1 MHSDFTVSKKIPTFA
16 LRIWQHMKFLQKIDR
31 YIIKKFLGTYVFAIL
46 LIISISVMFDLNEK
60 IDKFMVNN
68 APTTA
73 IIFDYYMNFIPYFAN
88 LFSPLFTFIAVIFF
102 TSKLADNSEI
112 IAMLSGG
119 ISFPRL
125 MRPYLIS
132 AAFIAGFTL
141 LLNSFIIPPANTT
154 RIAFQN
160 KYIRDKSVDYARNV
174 QFGVSPGVIAYIG
187 SYNDKTSTGRHFSLE
202 KFDGK
207 ELISRLT
214 AQSITYDSINH
225 WTIND
230 YTVREFTGMKE
241 TISHGEKI
249 DTVLVMAPSDFLI
262 SVNDCEQ
269 MTTPA
274 LYKYIKRQKERG
286 IGNIQLF
293 EIEYHQRFSMT
304 FAAFILTIIGAA
316 LSSRK
321 IKGGMGF
328 NIGMG
333 LLLSF
338 SYILF
343 MQITSTFA
351 ISGYVSPFIAVWIPN
366 IVYSFIALILYKRAP
381 R

>member
-1 MHSDFTVSKKIPTFA
+1 
-16 LRIWQHMKFLQKIDR
+16 MKFLSTIDR

-46 LIISISVMFDLNEK
+46 LIISITVMFDVNEK
-60 IDKFMVNN
+60 IDKFIRENS
-68 APTTA
+68 PSLTD
-73 IIFDYYMNFIPYFAN
+73 IIFDYYLNFIPYFAN

-125 MRPYLIS
+125 MRPYIIS
-132 AAFIAGFTL
+132 AAIIAIFTFT
-141 LLNSFIIPPANTT
+141 LNSFIIPPANIT
-154 RIAFQN
+154 RIAFMN

-174 QFGVSPGVIAYIG
+174 QLEISPGVIAYIG
-187 SYNDKTSTGRHFSLE
+187 SYNDKTSSGRQFSLE
-202 KFDGK
+202 KFEDRK
-207 ELISRLT
+207 LVSRLT
-214 AQSITYDSINH
+214 AQSITYDSLYH
-225 WTIND
+225 WTIKD
-230 YTVREFTGMKE
+230 YMIREFTGE
-241 TISHGEKI
+241 TESIERGEKL
-249 DTVLVMAPSDFLI
+249 DTLLTVSPSDFLI

-274 LYKYIKRQKERG
+274 LKSYIDKQKRRG

-293 EIEYHQRFSMT
+293 EIEFHQRFSNT

-321 IKGGMGF
+321 VKGGMGL
-328 NIGMG
+328 NIGIG
-333 LLLSF
+333 LGLSF

-343 MQITSTFA
+343 MQVTSTFA
-351 ISGYVSPFIAVWIPN
+351 ISGYVSPMVAVWIPN
-366 IVYSFIALILYKRAP
+366 LIYAGIGVYLYKKAP

>member
-1 MHSDFTVSKKIPTFA
+1 MKILKKIDF
-16 LRIWQHMKFLQKIDR
+16 

-46 LIISISVMFDLNEK
+46 LIISISVMFDVNEK
-60 IDKFMVNN
+60 IDKFINNN
-68 APTTA
+68 APASA
-73 IIFDYYMNFIPYFAN
+73 IVFDYYLNFIPYFAN

-102 TSKLADNSEI
+102 TSKLADNTEV

-125 MRPYLIS
+125 MRPYMIS
-132 AAFIAGFTL
+132 ATIIAVFTF
-141 LLNSFIIPPANTT
+141 LLNSFVIPPANIT

-160 KYIRDKSVDYARNV
+160 KYIRDKSVDYARNIQLEV
-174 QFGVSPGVIAYIG
+174 EPGVIAYFG
-187 SYNDKTSTGRHFSLE
+187 SYNDKTSTGRQFSLE
-202 KFDGK
+202 TFEDK
-207 ELISRLT
+207 ELKSRLT
-214 AQSITYDSINH
+214 AQSITYDSVNH
-225 WTIND
+225 WTISD
-230 YTVREFTGMKE
+230 YMIRDFADMKE
-241 TISHGEKI
+241 TITYGDKI
-249 DTVLVMAPSDFLI
+249 DTVLMIAPSDFLI
-262 SVNDCEQ
+262 SVNDSEQ

-274 LYKYIKRQKERG
+274 LRKYIDRQKKRG

-304 FAAFILTIIGAA
+304 FAAFILTIIGAS

-343 MQITSTFA
+343 MQVTSTFA
-351 ISGYVSPFIAVWIPN
+351 ISGYVSPMIAVWIPN
-366 IVYSFIALILYKRAP
+366 IVYAFIAVYLYLKAP

>member
-1 MHSDFTVSKKIPTFA
+1 MQIRVDFKTG
-16 LRIWQHMKFLQKIDR
+16 MKFLRKIDI
-31 YIIKKFLGTYVFAIL
+31 YIIKKFLGTYFFAIL
-46 LIISISVMFDLNEK
+46 LILSITVMFDVNEK
-60 IDKFMVNN
+60 IDKFIKND
-68 APTTA
+68 APLSA
-73 IIFDYYMNFIPYFAN
+73 IVFDYYLNFIPYFAN

-125 MRPYLIS
+125 MRPYMMS
-132 AAFIAGFTL
+132 ATIIAIFTFM
-141 LLNSFIIPPANTT
+141 LNSFVIPPANIT

-174 QFGVSPGVIAYIG
+174 QLEVSPGVIMYMG
-187 SYNDKTSTGRHFSLE
+187 SYNDKTATGRHFSLE
-202 KFDGK
+202 KFNDK
-207 ELISRLT
+207 ELVSRLT
-214 AQSITYDSINH
+214 AQSISYDSVNH
-225 WTIND
+225 WTIKD
-230 YTVREFTGMKE
+230 YMVRNFTGMKE
-241 TISHGEKI
+241 TISHGESI

-269 MTTPA
+269 MTTPE
-274 LYKYIKRQKERG
+274 LRSYINRQKERG
-286 IGNIQLF
+286 VGNIQLF
-293 EIEYHQRFSMT
+293 EIEYFQRFSMT
-304 FAAFILTIIGAA
+304 FAAFILTIIGAS

-321 IKGGMGF
+321 VKGGMGF

-343 MQITSTFA
+343 MQVTSTFA
-351 ISGYVSPFIAVWIPN
+351 ISGYVSSFVAVWIPN
-366 IVYSFIALILYKRAP
+366 FVYSFIAVYLYLKAP

>member
-1 MHSDFTVSKKIPTFA
+1 MKVLK
-16 LRIWQHMKFLQKIDR
+16 RIDT
-31 YIIKKFLGTYVFAIL
+31 YIIKKFLGTYIFAIL

-60 IDKFMVNN
+60 IDKFIKTDGPSVS
-68 APTTA
+68 A
-73 IIFDYYMNFIPYFAN
+73 IVFDYYMNFIPYFAN

-125 MRPYLIS
+125 MRPYMIS
-132 AAFIAGFTL
+132 AAMIAIFTFT
-141 LLNSFIIPPANTT
+141 LNSFVIPPANIT
-154 RIAFQN
+154 RIKFQN
-160 KYIRDKSVDYARNV
+160 KYIKDRSVDYARNV
-174 QFGVSPGVIAYIG
+174 QLEVSPGVIAYIG
-187 SYNDKTSTGRHFSLE
+187 SYNDKMATGRQFSLE

-207 ELISRLT
+207 ELVSRLT
-214 AQSITYDSINH
+214 AQTIIYDSLNR
-225 WTIND
+225 WTIQD
-230 YTVREFTGMKE
+230 YMIRNFTGMKE
-241 TISHGEKI
+241 NIIHGDVI
-249 DTVLVMAPSDFLI
+249 DTTLVMIPSDFLI
-262 SVNDCEQ
+262 AVNDSEQ
-269 MTTPA
+269 MTTPE
-274 LYKYIKRQKERG
+274 LRKYINRQKERK

-304 FAAFILTIIGAA
+304 FAAFILTIIGVS

-343 MQITSTFA
+343 MQVTSTFA
-351 ISGYVSPFIAVWIPN
+351 ISGYVSPFVAVWIPN
-366 IVYSFIALILYKRAP
+366 VVYAFIAIYLYRKAP